1 MSATECPH
9 GKKERFQ
16 ELLAIVNQ
24 QFPLDS
30 PRTQTEQ
37 GVNIMPDFFGPKQG
51 ELKYALECLADD
63 NETDYPYILIHTSMA
78 IIPGTEKQQV
88 KYNTIK
94 YTGNDNLIFS
104 INKVISH

>member
-1 MSATECPH
+1 
-9 GKKERFQ
+9 
-16 ELLAIVNQ
+16 
-24 QFPLDS
+24 
-30 PRTQTEQ
+30 
-37 GVNIMPDFFGPKQG
+37 
-51 ELKYALECLADD
+51 
-63 NETDYPYILIHTSMA
+63 MA